1 MDPGTFP
8 RSVEKNENF
17 MKNNSKKLL
26 FRVRYLPD
34 SESFER
40 FLNEGCSNECR
51 PVKDAYKDCT
61 DENSTTEFV
70 NPISL
75 SVQGED
81 LEDALERAGDYL
93 EREGL
98 DEFVIF
104 DISTIGH
111 VIS

>member
-1 MDPGTFP
+1 
-8 RSVEKNENF
+8 